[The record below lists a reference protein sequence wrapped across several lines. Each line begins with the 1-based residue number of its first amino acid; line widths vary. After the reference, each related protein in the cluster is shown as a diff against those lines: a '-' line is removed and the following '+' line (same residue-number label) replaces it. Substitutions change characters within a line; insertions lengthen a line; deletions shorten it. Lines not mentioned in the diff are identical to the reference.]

1 MDELFFALDQD
12 NDGVVS
18 EAEFLAASAL
28 LPPVTTGQ
36 TASSD
41 SDSDFGHHVDFAVPG
56 SGGNS
61 GHGNG
66 GNSGNNTGSSSSSSP
81 SSTAGISTASAS
93 SDEEVVLANGS
104 KRISSI
110 RSLQEL
116 FSDNTNGEAT

>member
-1 MDELFFALDQD
+1 VDELFFALDQD

-28 LPPVTTGQ
+28 LPPVSARQ
-36 TASSD
+36 TPSFD
-41 SDSDFGHHVDFAVPG
+41 SDSDFGHHVDFAGPA
-56 SGGNS
+56 SGDQSGTGN
-61 GHGNG
+61 
-66 GNSGNNTGSSSSSSP
+66 GNNTGSS

-93 SDEEVVLANGS
+93 SDEEVFLANGS

-116 FSDNTNGEAT
+116 FSDNTNGEASSPSTAP